1 MLDAPHTDE
10 SKRKDNE
17 SHYPYWFQYR
27 SRFSEGRQ
35 YKKSFCVEQET
46 VYKSCI
52 IISIA
57 ITGYILVKTFTQRNN
72 YEVYT
77 DNFNS
82 VSADSLSLR
91 GWVIKSEDSVWWEK
105 RDEKPGHLALFTL
118 KGDNWAN
125 SGNKAGIKNLVMR
138 RINSD
143 CFMVETHL
151 TDFIPKENWQQAGI
165 LLSEDSTFKGKML
178 RLSISYNDFFGGY
191 KKPPEIIIQAISS
204 SESGLQSKPEG
215 NRTSL
220 ALQYR
225 SGKEELVKSNLA
237 RSALKIER
245 RKAFSFSLFYWPD
258 RRFCFQRG
266 SKWRL

>member
-1 MLDAPHTDE
+1 M
-10 SKRKDNE
+10 
-17 SHYPYWFQYR
+17 
-27 SRFSEGRQ
+27 
-35 YKKSFCVEQET
+35 
-46 VYKSCI
+46 
-52 IISIA
+52 
-57 ITGYILVKTFTQRNN
+57 
-72 YEVYT
+72 
-77 DNFNS
+77 
-82 VSADSLSLR
+82 R
-91 GWVIKSEDSVWWEK
+91 GWVIKSEDSVWWDK

-204 SESGLQSKPEG
+204 SESGLQSKPEEIG
-215 NRTSL
+215 HL
-220 ALQYR
+220 
-225 SGKEELVKSNLA
+225 
-237 RSALKIER
+237 
-245 RKAFSFSLFYWPD
+245 SLFNIEH
-258 RRFCFQRG
+258 G
-266 SKWRL
+266 KLNS